1 MRAYER
7 LLDYV
12 SVWTTSD
19 GESGSV
25 PSAKREF
32 DLAEKLVQE
41 MKQLGI
47 ADAKVDEKCYV
58 YGTIPATPGYGEAP
72 ALGLIAH
79 MDTAPDFSGK
89 N

>member
-19 GESGSV
+19 GENESV

-41 MKQLGI
+41 
-47 ADAKVDEKCYV
+47 
-58 YGTIPATPGYGEAP
+58 
-72 ALGLIAH
+72 
-79 MDTAPDFSGK
+79 
-89 N
+89 